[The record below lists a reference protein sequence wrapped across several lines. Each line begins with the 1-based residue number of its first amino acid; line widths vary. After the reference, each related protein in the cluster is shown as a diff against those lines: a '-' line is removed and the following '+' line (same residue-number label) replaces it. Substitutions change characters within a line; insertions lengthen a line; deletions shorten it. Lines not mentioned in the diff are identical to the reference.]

1 MACLLS
7 LLFAFLPA
15 SIGRGVASIR
25 HSSYLL
31 KAVATLSRTD
41 AETLL
46 RFLAQAESIDGDQ
59 PFTPEL
65 LVELGRLIESDWVTY
80 HEVDHVRRRLLFY
93 VLRPGDDDEE
103 DDDATGDEWDWELM
117 QEHPVCRRWREDAS
131 FGALRISDVITRR
144 EFRGSRYYAE
154 SFAPWDVQHE
164 LKTRLPSPL
173 WHARTFAFHRSNGH
187 DFTARDRLV
196 LEFLTPHFTRLWHA
210 ARTRRLLARALG
222 ELERADEQRS
232 RGVIFFGPRGEVEF
246 MSPPVHRLL
255 RDFFPAP
262 PAGRLPPAFVD
273 WLENGRSRS
282 LIRRRGERRLVI
294 ERTADSL
301 ILEERLEEI
310 RLTARER
317 EVLAW
322 VARGKT
328 NGEIAEL
335 LWLAPSTV
343 RKHLENVYAK
353 LGVNTR
359 TAAVARF
366 LGLIDAE
373 AS

>member
-1 MACLLS
+1 LES
-7 LLFAFLPA
+7 
-15 SIGRGVASIR
+15 
-25 HSSYLL
+25 
-31 KAVATLSRTD
+31 VATLSRTD
-41 AETLL
+41 AEKLL
-46 RFLAQAESIDGDQ
+46 RFVAQAESIDGDQ

-65 LVELGRLIESDWVTY
+65 LVELGRLIQSDWVTY
-80 HEVDHVRRRLLFY
+80 HEVDHVRRRLLLY
-93 VLRPGDDDEE
+93 VLRPGDDDEDE
-103 DDDATGDEWDWELM
+103 DVDATGEEWDWELM
-117 QEHPVCRRWREDAS
+117 QEHPVCRRWREDGS

-173 WHARTFAFHRSNGH
+173 WHARTFALHRSGRH
-187 DFTARDRLV
+187 DFTARDRLL

-210 ARTRRLLARALG
+210 ARTRRLLASALG
-222 ELERADEQRS
+222 ELERADEQGS
-232 RGVIFFGPRGEVEF
+232 RGVVFLGPRGQVDF
-246 MSPPVHRLL
+246 MSPQARGLL

-262 PAGRLPPAFVD
+262 TVGRLPAALAD
-273 WLENGRSRS
+273 WLERDRSQS
-282 LIRRRGERRLVI
+282 LVRRRGERRLVI

-301 ILEERLEEI
+301 ILEEQVGEI
-310 RLTARER
+310 LTLRER
-317 EVLAW
+317 EVLSW

-328 NGEIAEL
+328 NAEIAEL
-335 LWLAPSTV
+335 LWLAPGTV

-353 LGVNTR
+353 LGVSTR

-366 LGLIDAE
+366 LGLIGAE